1 MGRLFYYKG
10 VPFVADYGLQTCLE
24 PIVIDC
30 ETSYTEY
37 NGELVC
43 WISSVQL
50 LFMDEYRLFG
60 NARDLCTWL
69 NNFICTYH
77 LGITRNNSLRR
88 AICYIH
94 NAKFDMSYLL
104 AFFKTLLP
112 DFIDDN
118 GDPLTNDKGRPLV
131 FGTLS
136 LDEHEIIQY
145 AQGPLLFRCSAK
157 LTNKSL
163 EKWGKDMNVMHQ
175 KRVGM
180 YDYDKIRYPNELDK
194 LTANELEYDKNDVY
208 CLQESLKKQMLLNN
222 EALASYNG
230 KRVIPLTST
239 GYVRRDL
246 SEACLNSPDYMRLF
260 NESRLTGELYH
271 ACLCSYAGGYTHNN
285 RFYAGQLIEVG
296 KTYKCNNK
304 RVKVSQIKHRDFTS
318 FYPSQMRKM
327 KYPFGKWS
335 VNYDINFCEVP
346 MSLDD
351 IINLYPRET
360 ALAYIRIHK
369 AFLRDI
375 NITMPFMQDC
385 KLIYDRN
392 DLKRKTS
399 DNGRIIY
406 IDFKDNCYA
415 DFYVDNVTLSI
426 LNEQYEI
433 DYQVLKVWTCKN
445 IELPKEITNI
455 IDKYFKG
462 KSDAK
467 LAYKEAVRLYGEMS
481 IQASDKNAQLAIVK
495 ALLNSIYG
503 VFATRCVRENWT
515 FDNKTLQFKLA
526 PIYDLNESK
535 EQIAESILKYE
546 QEGIEHY
553 YESNKS
559 YVPYIVGVMTTSY
572 ARKQLYD
579 YITQC
584 IGYDKVLYCDTDS
597 AYYIS
602 TPEIEKR
609 IEKMN
614 NENRKKAPFV
624 ILKDGSKEYYDYFDL
639 ETDLKAFKGL
649 HSKCYGYVNI
659 YDEFKCTIAGVP
671 AKTIVGMNGDKPIY
685 LTREDELRYY
695 ENGVRVVAEC
705 GTLEAL
711 DKLQEGY
718 VFHINK
724 GLTAKY
730 INYGELRKFNI
741 NGHEIETGGGCILR
755 PPKEKNLKE
764 FKILEFNN
772 EV

>member
-1 MGRLFYYKG
+1 MSRLFYYKG
-10 VPFVADYGLQTCLE
+10 VPFVADYGVQTCLE
-24 PIVIDC
+24 PIILDC

-43 WISSVQL
+43 WISSSQL
-50 LFMDEYRLFG
+50 LWGDEYHLFG
-60 NARDLCTWL
+60 NARDLCEWF
-69 NNFICTYH
+69 NNMICEYH
-77 LGITRNNSLRR
+77 LGINRNNSLRR

-94 NAKFDMSYLL
+94 NAKFDLSYLI

-112 DFIDDN
+112 DYINPD
-118 GDPLTNDKGRPLV
+118 GSPLCNEKGRPFV
-131 FGTLS
+131 MGTLS

-163 EKWGKDMNVMHQ
+163 EKWGNDMNVQH
-175 KRVGM
+175 KKKVGF
-180 YDYDKIRYPNELDK
+180 YDYNKVRYPNEINK
-194 LTANELEYDKNDVY
+194 LSENEKEYDKNDVL

-222 EALASYNG
+222 EALSAYNG
-230 KRVIPLTST
+230 KKSIPLTST

-246 SEACLNSPDYMRLF
+246 SEACLTSKSYMKLF

-271 ACLCSYAGGYTHNN
+271 ACLCAYAGGYTHNN
-285 RFYAGQLIEVG
+285 RFLAGQLVQVG
-296 KTYKCNNK
+296 KTYKVNNK
-304 RVKVSQIKHRDFTS
+304 TIKVKAIKHRDFVS

-327 KYPFGKWS
+327 LYPLGKWQL
-335 VNYDINFCEVP
+335 NYDINFDTVP
-346 MSLDD
+346 YTLED

-360 ALAYIRIHK
+360 ALVYMRIHK
-369 AFLRDI
+369 AVLRDI

-385 KLIYDRN
+385 KLIYDRA

-406 IDFKDNCYA
+406 IDFRDNCYA
-415 DFYVDNVTLSI
+415 DVYIDNVTLSI

-433 DYQVLKVWTCKN
+433 DYQVLKVWSCKN
-445 IELPKEITNI
+445 MPLPPEITNI

-462 KSDAK
+462 KSDK
-467 LAYKEAVRLYGEMS
+467 KIEWKEAVRLYGEMS
-481 IQASDKNAQLAIVK
+481 SQASEKASQLAIVK
-495 ALLNSIYG
+495 ALLNSVYG
-503 VFATRCVRENWT
+503 CFATRCVRENWT
-515 FDNKTLQFKLA
+515 FDDKTLQFKLA
-526 PIYDLNESK
+526 PLYDLNDTK
-535 EQIAESILKYE
+535 EEIAEKILQYE
-546 QEGIEHY
+546 YEGIEHY

-559 YVPYIVGVMTTSY
+559 YVPYIVGVMTTAY

-584 IGYDKVLYCDTDS
+584 IGYDHTIYCDTDS

-602 TPEIEKR
+602 TQDIEKR

-624 ILKDGSKEYYDYFDL
+624 ILKDGSKEYYDFFDL
-639 ETDLKAFKGL
+639 ETDLLAFKGL
-649 HSKCYGYVNI
+649 HSKCYGYVNVNN
-659 YDEFKCTIAGVP
+659 EFKCTIAGVP
-671 AKTIVGMNGDKPIY
+671 AKTIVGMDNDKPIY

-695 ENGVRVVAEC
+695 EDGKRVVAEC
-705 GTLEAL
+705 GTIEAL

-718 VFHINK
+718 IFHINK

-730 INYGELRKFNI
+730 INYGGLRKFNI

-755 PPKEKNLKE
+755 PPKEKGLKE

-772 EV
+772 